1 MGGAWPDALT
11 RPFALLRRA
20 PPELRLVYLLKAL
33 DSYGY
38 FALSEVFTT
47 YFSEFG
53 VSDVAAGTYYGAWGT
68 AITAYGVATG
78 FAIDAMGVRRSLVAC
93 YALQT
98 LARLVLAFTTDTRV
112 AVVTLFTIQSLASSW
127 GAPVMTIAI
136 KRIVADADRVVSF
149 GIFYSVMNVSALLS
163 GVAIDVLR
171 LTVPT
176 SFFVSIGITSAIR
189 GVVVSTVVSSLL
201 ALVAATRFEEKQP
214 PEVLITSRA
223 SRASEAETRKREKNA
238 GASDEFARPASF
250 LETVRERAAAARELC
265 ASRVFW
271 QFLAMGL
278 FTVNLKQVF
287 RHLDA
292 TFPKFAVRAFGCDA
306 PFGLIYAVNPAM
318 IIVGVPT
325 VAAATVH
332 KKHFDMI
339 FAGAWVSAI
348 APFFLAFSQ
357 TYLGAL
363 AFVVVLSLGEMAW
376 SPRWYDYTMACAPEG
391 KEGVFGALALAP
403 LFLAKLP
410 TGVLGGVLLRDYCP
424 GRKGGDCVGGA
435 LGSSEGDDGFD
446 DEASSSGKSTKCD
459 GFAVWGIIGL
469 VTATSPLLIALF
481 YTWLKDSGAEEP
493 SPSDGTNR
501 ESGETRVARGQAW
514 FPGRT
519 RNATNPS
526 PYARLTEDA
535 DVGGSRAAG
544 SFVTKTK
551 NGTETDS
558 ESDDDC
564 RSNGEFE
571 LVPLDPEGPR
581 RKAAYE
587 P

>member
-1 MGGAWPDALT
+1 
-11 RPFALLRRA
+11 
-20 PPELRLVYLLKAL
+20 
-33 DSYGY
+33 
-38 FALSEVFTT
+38 
-47 YFSEFG
+47 
-53 VSDVAAGTYYGAWGT
+53 
-68 AITAYGVATG
+68 
-78 FAIDAMGVRRSLVAC
+78 MGVRRSLVAC

-98 LARLVLAFTTDTRV
+98 LARLILAFTTDPQV
-112 AVVTLFTIQSLASSW
+112 AVVTLFTIQALASSW

-136 KRIVADADRVVSF
+136 KRIVHDDDRVVSF

-171 LTVPT
+171 LAVPN
-176 SFFVSIGITSAIR
+176 SVFIGLGIASPIR

-201 ALVAATRFEEKQP
+201 ALLAATRFEEKHTKP
-214 PEVLITSRA
+214 PEVRTPDGA
-223 SRASEAETRKREKNA
+223 SSEAETRKER
-238 GASDEFARPASF
+238 ARPASF
-250 LETVRERAAAARELC
+250 AQTARERLAAARLLC
-265 ASRVFW
+265 SSRIFW

-318 IIVGVPT
+318 IIVFVPI
-325 VAAATVH
+325 VAAATVK

-357 TYLGAL
+357 TYFGAL
-363 AFVVVLSLGEMAW
+363 TFVVVLSLGEMAW

-435 LGSSEGDDGFD
+435 SGGSGSSEGDDGFD
-446 DEASSSGKSTKCD
+446 EPSYTAKSHTKCD

-469 VTATSPLLIALF
+469 VTATSPLLIAVF

-501 ESGETRVARGQAW
+501 ESGETRTARGQAW
-514 FPGRT
+514 FHGNT
-519 RNATNPS
+519 RNARTNPS

-544 SFVTKTK
+544 HAVATNAN
-551 NGTETDS
+551 NGTTTDS
-558 ESDDDC
+558 DSDDDR

>member
-11 RPFALLRRA
+11 RPFLLLRRA

-98 LARLVLAFTTDTRV
+98 LARLILAFTTDPQV
-112 AVVTLFTIQSLASSW
+112 AVVTLFTIQALASSW

-136 KRIVADADRVVSF
+136 KRIVHDDDRVVSF

-171 LTVPT
+171 LAVPN
-176 SFFVSIGITSAIR
+176 SVFIGLGIASPIR
-189 GVVVSTVVSSLL
+189 GVVVSTIVSSLL
-201 ALVAATRFEEKQP
+201 ALVAATRFEEKRNREPP
-214 PEVLITSRA
+214 PEVRTPTSA
-223 SRASEAETRKREKNA
+223 SSEAETRTER
-238 GASDEFARPASF
+238 ARPAWF
-250 LETVRERAAAARELC
+250 LQTARERLAAARLLC
-265 ASRVFW
+265 SSRVFW

-306 PFGLIYAVNPAM
+306 PFGLIYAVNPFL
-318 IIVGVPT
+318 IIVFVPI
-325 VAAATVH
+325 VVAATVK

-357 TYLGAL
+357 TYFGAL

-424 GRKGGDCVGGA
+424 GRKGGDCVGAASGS
-435 LGSSEGDDGFD
+435 GSSESSSDGFD
-446 DEASSSGKSTKCD
+446 EPSSSLKSHTKCD

-493 SPSDGTNR
+493 SPSGGTNR

-519 RNATNPS
+519 RNATSPS

-544 SFVTKTK
+544 HAVATNAK
-551 NGTETDS
+551 NGTTTDS
-558 ESDDDC
+558 DSDDDR

>member
-112 AVVTLFTIQSLASSW
+112 AVVTLFTIQALASSW

-171 LTVPT
+171 LAVPT

-201 ALVAATRFEEKQP
+201 ALVAATRFEEQRV
-214 PEVLITSRA
+214 PEVLITPRGE
-223 SRASEAETRKREKNA
+223 ASEAETRKRAKN
-238 GASDEFARPASF
+238 ASF
-250 LETVRERAAAARELC
+250 LETVRARADAARELC

-318 IIVGVPT
+318 IIVGVPM

-424 GRKGGDCVGGA
+424 GRKGGDCVGA

-446 DEASSSGKSTKCD
+446 DEPSSSGKSTKCD

-558 ESDDDC
+558 ESDDDP

>member
-112 AVVTLFTIQSLASSW
+112 AVVTLFTIQALASSW

-171 LTVPT
+171 LAVPT

-201 ALVAATRFEEKQP
+201 ALVAATRFEEQRV
-214 PEVLITSRA
+214 PEVRIPPRA
-223 SRASEAETRKREKNA
+223 SSRASEAETRKREKNA

-250 LETVRERAAAARELC
+250 LETARARAAAARELC

-318 IIVGVPT
+318 IIVGVPM

-424 GRKGGDCVGGA
+424 GRKGGDCVGA

-446 DEASSSGKSTKCD
+446 DEPSSSGKSTKCD

-501 ESGETRVARGQAW
+501 ESGETRTARGQAW

-519 RNATNPS
+519 KNATNPS

-535 DVGGSRAAG
+535 DVRGSRAAG

-558 ESDDDC
+558 ESDDDR

>member
-98 LARLVLAFTTDTRV
+98 LARLILAFTTDTRV
-112 AVVTLFTIQSLASSW
+112 AVVTLFTIQALASSW

-136 KRIVADADRVVSF
+136 KRIVNDDDRVVSF

-171 LTVPT
+171 LAVPN
-176 SFFVSIGITSAIR
+176 SFFVSLGIESPIR
-189 GVVVSTVVSSLL
+189 GVVVSTIVSSLL
-201 ALVAATRFEEKQP
+201 ALLAATRFEEKRNKP
-214 PEVLITSRA
+214 PEVRTPDGA
-223 SRASEAETRKREKNA
+223 SSEAETRKER
-238 GASDEFARPASF
+238 ARPASF
-250 LETVRERAAAARELC
+250 LQTARERFNAARLLC
-265 ASRVFW
+265 SSRIFW

-318 IIVGVPT
+318 IIVFVPI
-325 VAAATVH
+325 VAAATAQR
-332 KKHFDMI
+332 KHFDMI

-357 TYLGAL
+357 TYFGAL

-391 KEGVFGALALAP
+391 KEGVFRRARAGASFFSETANRRVGRRPVARL
-403 LFLAKLP
+403 LP
-410 TGVLGGVLLRDYCP
+410 
-424 GRKGGDCVGGA
+424 
-435 LGSSEGDDGFD
+435 
-446 DEASSSGKSTKCD
+446 
-459 GFAVWGIIGL
+459 
-469 VTATSPLLIALF
+469 
-481 YTWLKDSGAEEP
+481 GAE
-493 SPSDGTNR
+493 
-501 ESGETRVARGQAW
+501 RGGLRGW
-514 FPGRT
+514 CFRF
-519 RNATNPS
+519 R
-526 PYARLTEDA
+526 
-535 DVGGSRAAG
+535 
-544 SFVTKTK
+544 F
-551 NGTETDS
+551 
-558 ESDDDC
+558 
-564 RSNGEFE
+564 F
-571 LVPLDPEGPR
+571 R
-581 RKAAYE
+581 RRRRFR
-587 P
+587 

>member
-1 MGGAWPDALT
+1 
-11 RPFALLRRA
+11 
-20 PPELRLVYLLKAL
+20 
-33 DSYGY
+33 
-38 FALSEVFTT
+38 
-47 YFSEFG
+47 
-53 VSDVAAGTYYGAWGT
+53 
-68 AITAYGVATG
+68 
-78 FAIDAMGVRRSLVAC
+78 
-93 YALQT
+93 
-98 LARLVLAFTTDTRV
+98 
-112 AVVTLFTIQSLASSW
+112 
-127 GAPVMTIAI
+127 
-136 KRIVADADRVVSF
+136 
-149 GIFYSVMNVSALLS
+149 
-163 GVAIDVLR
+163 
-171 LTVPT
+171 
-176 SFFVSIGITSAIR
+176 
-189 GVVVSTVVSSLL
+189 
-201 ALVAATRFEEKQP
+201 
-214 PEVLITSRA
+214 
-223 SRASEAETRKREKNA
+223 
-238 GASDEFARPASF
+238 
-250 LETVRERAAAARELC
+250 
-265 ASRVFW
+265 
-271 QFLAMGL
+271 
-278 FTVNLKQVF
+278 
-287 RHLDA
+287 
-292 TFPKFAVRAFGCDA
+292 
-306 PFGLIYAVNPAM
+306 
-318 IIVGVPT
+318 
-325 VAAATVH
+325 
-332 KKHFDMI
+332 
-339 FAGAWVSAI
+339 
-348 APFFLAFSQ
+348 
-357 TYLGAL
+357 
-363 AFVVVLSLGEMAW
+363 VLSLGEMAW

-424 GRKGGDCVGGA
+424 GRKGGDCVGA
-435 LGSSEGDDGFD
+435 LGSSEGDDGH
-446 DEASSSGKSTKCD
+446 DEPSSSGKSTKCD

-519 RNATNPS
+519 RDATNPS